1 MILTRRNRSESGIR
15 LLRFASHLQANA
27 PPPAQP
33 RRDTP
38 VKVRAENDGVVINA
52 TPPGV
57 RERIADD
64 GVSPGTLHLA
74 RQQLRG
80 HQKAAQKAV
89 ERAELNKHRSSLD
102 SLTGVDVPPGR
113 VIKWNMWL
121 KRKKMQWHSHRI
133 VLRHK
138 QEQRRIDLAKELRR
152 NERTSCSEEACAEM
166 TGEELMAKAS
176 YHSKMASCLRNRLS
190 ICPQGSFEVRPKGR
204 FDFYRLQRSTC
215 FPCGVRNFA
224 RAVLKRAENLA
235 RLDEDDKA
243 GEPFGFTSLTRH
255 NAFQVMASPFERPLD
270 PRTPDTPQRVRDYLR
285 GSRIDAAGREQ
296 LATARR
302 AESFDHAAIA
312 EELQDIRQT
321 GTRNHFETL
330 EEASVYASRFFQV
343 KRICGFVEEEEHF
356 KLTEL
361 KQRKNRARQSAR
373 EAWGRWFPDLSASDL
388 SDAIVEI

>member
-1 MILTRRNRSESGIR
+1 
-15 LLRFASHLQANA
+15 
-27 PPPAQP
+27 
-33 RRDTP
+33 
-38 VKVRAENDGVVINA
+38 
-52 TPPGV
+52 
-57 RERIADD
+57 
-64 GVSPGTLHLA
+64 
-74 RQQLRG
+74 
-80 HQKAAQKAV
+80 
-89 ERAELNKHRSSLD
+89 
-102 SLTGVDVPPGR
+102 
-113 VIKWNMWL
+113 
-121 KRKKMQWHSHRI
+121 
-133 VLRHK
+133 
-138 QEQRRIDLAKELRR
+138 
-152 NERTSCSEEACAEM
+152 
-166 TGEELMAKAS
+166 MAKAS

-270 PRTPDTPQRVRDYLR
+270 PRQPDTPQRVRDYLR

>member
-1 MILTRRNRSESGIR
+1 
-15 LLRFASHLQANA
+15 
-27 PPPAQP
+27 
-33 RRDTP
+33 
-38 VKVRAENDGVVINA
+38 
-52 TPPGV
+52 
-57 RERIADD
+57 
-64 GVSPGTLHLA
+64 
-74 RQQLRG
+74 
-80 HQKAAQKAV
+80 
-89 ERAELNKHRSSLD
+89 
-102 SLTGVDVPPGR
+102 
-113 VIKWNMWL
+113 
-121 KRKKMQWHSHRI
+121 MQEHSHRI

-224 RAVLKRAENLA
+224 RAVLKRAEHLA

-255 NAFQVMASPFERPLD
+255 NAFVVMAPPFERPLD
-270 PRTPDTPQRVRDYLR
+270 PRMPDTPQRVRDYLR

-312 EELQDIRQT
+312 EELHDIRQT
-321 GTRNHFETL
+321 GTRNL
-330 EEASVYASRFFQV
+330 LFF
-343 KRICGFVEEEEHF
+343 
-356 KLTEL
+356 
-361 KQRKNRARQSAR
+361 
-373 EAWGRWFPDLSASDL
+373 
-388 SDAIVEI
+388 

>member
-15 LLRFASHLQANA
+15 LLHFASHLQANA

-38 VKVRAENDGVVINA
+38 VKVRAENAGVFVHP
-52 TPPGV
+52 TPGGV

-89 ERAELNKHRSSLD
+89 ERAELKKLRSSVD

-113 VIKWNMWL
+113 VFKWNMWL
-121 KRKKMQWHSHRI
+121 KRKKLQWHSHRI

-176 YHSKMASCLRNRLS
+176 YHSKMASCCLRNHLG

-215 FPCGVRNFA
+215 FPCGVRDFA

-243 GEPFGFTSLTRH
+243 GEPFGFTSLMRH
-255 NAFQVMASPFERPLD
+255 NAFQVMKFERPLD
-270 PRTPDTPQRVRDYLR
+270 PRLPDTPQRVRDYLR

-343 KRICGFVEEEEHF
+343 KRICGFVEEAEHF

-361 KQRKNRARQSAR
+361 EQRKSRARLSAM
-373 EAWGRWFPDLSASDL
+373 EAWRRWFPDLSASDL